1 MRQAGVEYAAFDSAA
16 GDVAEPLDRVAAAA
30 GAEALWV
37 GVTETVAVEQLQGT
51 ASVDKVGLEAAAA
64 AAAGEQDD
72 AGVTV
77 AERRLL

>member
-1 MRQAGVEYAAFDSAA
+1 M
-16 GDVAEPLDRVAAAA
+16 
-30 GAEALWV
+30 WV
-37 GVTETVAVEQLQGT
+37 GVTETVAAEQLQGT
-51 ASVDKVGLEAAAA
+51 ASVDKVGLEAAA